1 MVPEGIKSEDLCKI
15 RSGSGDKKDTGVD
28 TEKKLNKVY
37 GKKSR
42 INFDHQILTDHGIFY
57 PKALCNDLIF
67 EVTLTPARQV
77 VKGSKPLKYKLTNIQ
92 LEYEMIQSEKPAK
105 EVIIEYGSGQEL
117 IYDRVSRNAVFMINK
132 ETDTKINIRVNA
144 PRRSMKGLLLLFE
157 EPYDAS
163 KRDSEKYI
171 FPDLKKVRV
180 TINALP
186 NMLYNNASKARTF
199 WSATFS

>member
-1 MVPEGIKSEDLCKI
+1 
-15 RSGSGDKKDTGVD
+15 
-28 TEKKLNKVY
+28 
-37 GKKSR
+37 
-42 INFDHQILTDHGIFY
+42 
-57 PKALCNDLIF
+57 
-67 EVTLTPARQV
+67 
-77 VKGSKPLKYKLTNIQ
+77 
-92 LEYEMIQSEKPAK
+92 MIYSEKLAK
-105 EVIIEYGSGQEL
+105 KATSVYDSGQEFT
-117 IYDRVSRNAVFMINK
+117 YDHVIRNSVFTINK

-157 EPYDAS
+157 EPYNAS